1 MLLGDFFNTKMANV
15 FHKNSMVG
23 WFFKLVCVTI
33 KWLWWSERFWLVDS
47 RMWPCNIEFK
57 VGVGT
62 LHKGSCKETKGIAQE
77 ANSSCLAY
85 TKNQKA

>member
-1 MLLGDFFNTKMANV
+1 MMKQ
-15 FHKNSMVG
+15 
-23 WFFKLVCVTI
+23 
-33 KWLWWSERFWLVDS
+33 RFWLVES

-57 VGVGT
+57 VGVKT
-62 LHKGSCKETKGIAQE
+62 FHEGSCKETKGITQE